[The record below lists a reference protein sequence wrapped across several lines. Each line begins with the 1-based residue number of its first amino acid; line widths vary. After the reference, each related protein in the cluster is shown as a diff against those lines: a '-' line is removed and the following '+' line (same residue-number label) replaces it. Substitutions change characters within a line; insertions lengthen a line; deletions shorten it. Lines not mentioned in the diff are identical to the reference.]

1 MSVLQRMNMIIKSN
15 LNDYLDRVENPVKMV
30 KQLLMDMKV
39 EYKNAEAV
47 LTKAIVDEKR
57 IEREYLEN
65 VKKAEKYE
73 KKAFEAVENGDD
85 ELARAALKRKNG
97 CQKLSCSLKEHL
109 EEQQLEVGK
118 IKIALK
124 ALKSKLAEAEERKLD
139 LIKRAEKAKKKAKKE
154 ASDKKRVYEIDTSAF
169 NDFERMEEKIL
180 DMETEAE
187 VMEEMAEEFD
197 ENDEIEKELNRIG
210 IDDEF
215 DDELVE
221 LRKRLKKT
229 DKTIDNELEAIKKK
243 TKKAPAKK
251 KPVAKK
257 KPAPKKKAPTK
268 KKTTKKKTKK

>member
-1 MSVLQRMNMIIKSN
+1 MSVLNRMNMIIKSN
-15 LNDYLDRVENPVKMV
+15 INDYLDRVENPVKMV

-57 IEREYLEN
+57 IEREYREN

-97 CQKLSCSLKEHL
+97 SQKLACSLKEHL
-109 EEQQLEVGK
+109 DEQKMEVGK

-124 ALKSKLAEAEERKLD
+124 ALKSKLVEAEERKIE

-154 ASDKKRVYEIDTSAF
+154 EAVKKRSYEIDTSAF

-197 ENDEIEKELNRIG
+197 ENYEIEKELDRIG

-215 DDELVE
+215 DVELVE
-221 LRKRLKKT
+221 LRKKLKKT
-229 DKTIDNELEAIKKK
+229 DKAIDNELAEIKEK
-243 TKKAPAKK
+243 TKKVPDKKKPAARK

-257 KPAPKKKAPTK
+257 KAPAK